1 MATVRGILIPVCR
14 ADENMAFWIRGSAC
28 KLRPRAAFCHL
39 ELCPLSCL
47 FSHTSII

>member
-14 ADENMAFWIRGSAC
+14 AGESMAFWIRGLAY